1 MADFRTP
8 TTRYGTAVPAASVGE
23 MDLGLRAYMLR
34 VYNYMVFGLAL
45 TGVFALGTFLLAT
58 SVDPVMTSQ
67 GVVSVGD
74 RYLTSLGVTLYGG
87 GPIMWVLFLA
97 PLAMVMFLSFRI
109 HKMSVS
115 AAQTTFLAYAALL
128 GVSLS
133 SIFIVYDIG
142 SIAQVFFITSATF
155 GAMSLWGYTT
165 KRDLTGM
172 GSFLMMGLIGLVIA
186 MIVNIF
192 LASSGLDWIISIVGV
207 LIFTGLTAYDTQK
220 IKEMYSVNDD
230 GTLAGRKAIMG
241 ALSLYLDFI
250 NLFLMMLRL
259 FGNRE

>member
-8 TTRYGTAVPAASVGE
+8 TTRYGTAASAASVGE

-74 RYLTSLGVTLYGG
+74 RYLTSLGVTLYS
-87 GPIMWVLFLA
+87 GPLMWVLFLA
-97 PLAMVMFLSFRI
+97 PLGMVLFLSFRI
-109 HKMSVS
+109 HAMSVS
-115 AAQTTFLAYAALL
+115 AAQTMFLAYAAVL

-172 GSFLMMGLIGLVIA
+172 GSFLMMGLIGLIIA

-192 LASSGLDWIISIVGV
+192 LASSALDWIISIVGV

-220 IKEMYSVNDD
+220 IKEQYSVNDD

-241 ALSLYLDFI
+241 ALTLYLDFI